1 MPDIPSETPDEAL
14 RKSEARFRNLFEHA
28 PDGIVIADQ
37 DGRIVMVNARAEVMF
52 GYSREELTGQEIEV
66 LIPESYREIHY
77 QHRARYLHSPTV
89 RPMGIGYELIGMRK
103 GGDAFQVEISL
114 SPLEMEDGVLVTSIL
129 RDISERKRV
138 ERELN
143 AMVEFAR
150 LNPSPVIRLDNRGK
164 IVLANPAA
172 RTYFQ
177 REDLVGQ
184 SWDAV
189 CPGADWVEL
198 DQLFVASGMFLQEMA
213 LNGRVLSLL
222 YHSTLETGFVHIFGF
237 DITKQKEAEK
247 TLQAMNEIL
256 ELRVRER
263 TLELQNSLD
272 RLERIF
278 GSTIYAMAKVVE
290 IRDVYT
296 AGHQARVAQLSR
308 EIAQTMGLPKDQVN
322 GTYMAG
328 LIHDIGK
335 IYVPAEILTR
345 PGQLSEVE
353 FNLVKEHPRVG
364 AEILQQVEFPW
375 PVAQIILQHHE
386 RLDGSGYPNGLQ
398 GEEIL
403 LEAKILAVADTVE
416 AMSSHRPYR
425 PAMGIEVAL
434 ELIQR
439 EAGRL
444 FDVEIVA
451 VCVKLFREVGFQFE
465 A

>member
-1 MPDIPSETPDEAL
+1 METPEEAL
-14 RKSEARFRNLFEHA
+14 RKSEARFRNLLEHA
-28 PDGIVIADQ
+28 PDGIIISNQ
-37 DGRIVMVNARAEVMF
+37 DGRIMMVNARAEMMF
-52 GYSREELTGQEIEV
+52 SYSREELVGQEIEF
-66 LIPESYREIHY
+66 LMPEEYREIHR
-77 QHRARYLHSPTV
+77 QHRIRYIHSPTV

-103 GGDAFQVEISL
+103 GGEEFQVEISL
-114 SPLEMEDGVLVTSIL
+114 SPLEVEEGVLVTSIL

-172 RTYFQ
+172 RAYFQ

-184 SWDAV
+184 SWYTV
-189 CPGADWVEL
+189 CPGVDWLEL
-198 DQLFVASGMFLQEMA
+198 DPLFVASGMFVQEMT
-213 LNGRVLSLL
+213 LNGKVLSLL
-222 YHSTLETGFVHIFGF
+222 YHSMPETGFVHVFGF
-237 DITKQKEAEK
+237 DITGQKEAER
-247 TLQAMNEIL
+247 TLQALNETL
-256 ELRVRER
+256 EKRVRER

-272 RLERIF
+272 KLERLF
-278 GSTIYAMAKVVE
+278 DSTIYAMAKVVE

-308 EIAQTMGLPKDQVN
+308 KIAQAMGLPKDRVN
-322 GTYMAG
+322 GLYMAG

-335 IYVPAEILTR
+335 IYVPAEILAR
-345 PGQLSEVE
+345 PEPLSEIE

-364 AEILQQVEFPW
+364 AEIVRQVEFPW

-386 RLDGSGYPNGLQ
+386 RLNGSGYPKGLR
-398 GEEIL
+398 GDEIL

-425 PAMGIEVAL
+425 PALGIDVAL
-434 ELIQR
+434 DLIQQ

-444 FDVEIVA
+444 LDPEIVA
-451 VCVKLFREVGFQFE
+451 MCVQLFREREFRFE
-465 A
+465 V